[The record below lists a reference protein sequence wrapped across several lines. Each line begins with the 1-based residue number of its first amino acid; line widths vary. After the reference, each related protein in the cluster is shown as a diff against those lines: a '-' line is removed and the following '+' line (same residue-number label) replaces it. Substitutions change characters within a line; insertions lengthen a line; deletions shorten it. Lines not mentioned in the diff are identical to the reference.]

1 MGHFIPI
8 CNTITQFMPYSFGAR
23 LIEERDRLGL
33 TQGDICE
40 STGINR
46 KTQFAYERD
55 HRYPDAGYLMT
66 LLKQGFDVSYM
77 LSGERPPRYG
87 TVHEDLLCN
96 VLVAVDTGLSRVG
109 RSIDAARKA
118 KLVALLY
125 QTSSETGQVDPIVVQ
140 KAIDLLS

>member
-1 MGHFIPI
+1 M
-8 CNTITQFMPYSFGAR
+8 
-23 LIEERDRLGL
+23 IEERDRLDL

-66 LLKQGFDVSYM
+66 LLKLGFDVPYM

-87 TVHEDLLCN
+87 TVHEELLCN
-96 VLVAVDTGLSRVG
+96 VLVAVDTGLSRAG
-109 RSIDAARKA
+109 RSLNASRKA
-118 KLVALLY
+118 KLVALVY
-125 QTSSETGQVDPIVVQ
+125 QTASETGQVDQIVAQ